1 MKTIAELRDSRAK
14 LWSAMESFLDTH
26 ANEKGVLS
34 AEDDATYNKMEK
46 ELEDLTTEVKR
57 RERKDAIE
65 AELNKPVNA
74 PLTAKPMSATAEDDD
89 NKGRASKGYKK
100 NFWNVM
106 RKKTHGSE
114 VLNALSEGTDADGG
128 FLVPDTFEKTL
139 IDGLNDTLVIRK
151 LAHVFTTASG
161 AHKIPVVSAHGS
173 ATWTDEGASIPETT
187 QKFSEKSIGA
197 HKLTALIKVS
207 EELLNDSAFDLE
219 SYFRQEFNRQIS
231 NAEEDAFVS
240 GTGTDRPFG
249 LFDDKEGGEIGV
261 TTAAA
266 NAITADELIDLYH
279 SLRAPYRKNAVW
291 LLNDSTIQAIRKL
304 KDENKQ
310 YLWQPSLQVGL
321 PDTLLGRP
329 VYSSNSIPGIAAGKK
344 VIAFGDLSYYWV
356 GDREGITFKR
366 LNELYADKGQIGFLA
381 TKRLDARLV
390 LPEAVKILKVKAG
403 S

>member
-329 VYSSNSIPGIAAGKK
+329 VYSSNSIPGIAAGK
-344 VIAFGDLSYYWV
+344 
-356 GDREGITFKR
+356 
-366 LNELYADKGQIGFLA
+366 
-381 TKRLDARLV
+381 
-390 LPEAVKILKVKAG
+390 
-403 S
+403 

>member
-46 ELEDLTTEVKR
+46 ELEDLTTEIKR
-57 RERKDAIE
+57 RERKEAIE
-65 AELNKPVNA
+65 AELNKPVAA
-74 PLTAKPMSATAEDDD
+74 PLTGKPMTVTAEEEE
-89 NKGRASKGYKK
+89 NNGRASKGYKK

-106 RKKTHGSE
+106 RKKMPSVE

-139 IDGLNDTLVIRK
+139 IDGLNDALVIRQ

-161 AHKIPVVSAHGS
+161 AHKIPIVSAHGS
-173 ATWTDEGASIPETT
+173 ASWTDEGASIPETT

-249 LFDDKEGGEIGV
+249 LFDDKGGGEVGV

-279 SLRAPYRKNAVW
+279 SLRAPYRKKAVW

-344 VIAFGDLSYYWV
+344 VIAFGDLSYYWI

-390 LPEAVKILKVKAG
+390 LPEAVKILKIKAG